1 MKLGMI
7 FFCFIFCLQKHEVS
21 LSHIESRPSVRDE
34 GDYEFL
40 VEFCAGEY
48 GDVKGTLEEIK
59 KQSTYCKIISREEGQ
74 VASQLLDRNS
84 FSWPKGTKVLVVGGT
99 YSKTD
104 GGATE
109 ILDL

>member
-1 MKLGMI
+1 M
-7 FFCFIFCLQKHEVS
+7 S

-59 KQSTYCKIISREEGQ
+59 KQSTYCKIISREETEGNDENE
-74 VASQLLDRNS
+74 ASNFPAELCYVSL
-84 FSWPKGTKVLVVGGT
+84 
-99 YSKTD
+99 SKALHAKPLNCIQED
-104 GGATE
+104 FV
-109 ILDL
+109 

>member
-1 MKLGMI
+1 MNLGMI

-59 KQSTYCKIISREEGQ
+59 KQSTYCKIISREETEGNDKEETSNFP
-74 VASQLLDRNS
+74 AELC
-84 FSWPKGTKVLVVGGT
+84 F
-99 YSKTD
+99 KTLHAKHLNCIQED
-104 GGATE
+104 FV
-109 ILDL
+109 

>member
-1 MKLGMI
+1 M
-7 FFCFIFCLQKHEVS
+7 S

-59 KQSTYCKIISREEGQ
+59 KQSTYCKIISREETEGNDENET
-74 VASQLLDRNS
+74 LLCVTFEIIACETSELYPRGFCLIYIAVS
-84 FSWPKGTKVLVVGGT
+84 IKLVDNVVV
-99 YSKTD
+99 
-104 GGATE
+104 
-109 ILDL
+109 INN

>member
-1 MKLGMI
+1 MI

-59 KQSTYCKIISREEGQ
+59 KQSTYCKIISREETEGNNETSNFPAELCF
-74 VASQLLDRNS
+74 VSL
-84 FSWPKGTKVLVVGGT
+84 
-99 YSKTD
+99 SKTLHAKPLNCIQED
-104 GGATE
+104 FVRY
-109 ILDL
+109 ILQSP

>member
-7 FFCFIFCLQKHEVS
+7 FFVLSCCLQKHEVS

-59 KQSTYCKIISREEGQ
+59 KQSTYCKIISREETEGNDENE
-74 VASQLLDRNS
+74 ASNFPAELCYVSCHFRKHCMRN
-84 FSWPKGTKVLVVGGT
+84 L
-99 YSKTD
+99 
-104 GGATE
+104 
-109 ILDL
+109 

>member
-1 MKLGMI
+1 M
-7 FFCFIFCLQKHEVS
+7 S

-59 KQSTYCKIISREEGQ
+59 KQSTYCKIISREETEGNNENETSRQ
-74 VASQLLDRNS
+74 NS
-84 FSWPKGTKVLVVGGT
+84 AYVSL
-99 YSKTD
+99 SKTLHANSLNCIQED
-104 GGATE
+104 FV
-109 ILDL
+109 